1 MPVDEFQ
8 TARAFVSPVP
18 VTGFVIVFCLLLN
31 VVQSVEERVPVADP
45 EASPSVRACPEIVRP
60 FATELPSDTSP
71 VFVPDK
77 LLAEIFPANIAP
89 AKFAYVDEAV
99 EVET

>member
-31 VVQSVEERVPVADP
+31 VVQSVADKVPVA
-45 EASPSVRACPEIVRP
+45 EAE
-60 FATELPSDTSP
+60 ATG
-71 VFVPDK
+71 
-77 LLAEIFPANIAP
+77 IFTVIE
-89 AKFAYVDEAV
+89 FV
-99 EVET
+99 EVEIYHPVPDVEVAIASRERTLV